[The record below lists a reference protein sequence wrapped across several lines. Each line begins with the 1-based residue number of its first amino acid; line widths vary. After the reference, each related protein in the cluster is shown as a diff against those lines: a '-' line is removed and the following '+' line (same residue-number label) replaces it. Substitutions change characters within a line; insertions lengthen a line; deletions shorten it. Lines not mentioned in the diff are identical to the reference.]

1 LISLAADFLGRLQ
14 GQAGVVVR
22 LCILAAHQKSLRKYG
37 IGLGQVLS
45 PTYILTDRQRFFCK
59 ANGFFVIPLITTDG
73 GDVDQ

>member
-1 LISLAADFLGRLQ
+1 
-14 GQAGVVVR
+14 
-22 LCILAAHQKSLRKYG
+22 
-37 IGLGQVLS
+37 LS